1 MLQNNFP
8 FNSPEKITTNKTA
21 LISDDKFINLIN
33 NLSDLIK
40 DYYFTNK
47 TNINSLYNIITENS
61 EKNIQEIIP
70 NLFSAIE
77 TQKDYLNNFIEKAKN
92 IFRKMRIYKNNKNSA
107 INNSTST
114 NQKNTSNLN
123 NIKKLY
129 DNNSVNKK

>member
-61 EKNIQEIIP
+61 EKNIQ
-70 NLFSAIE
+70 
-77 TQKDYLNNFIEKAKN
+77 
-92 IFRKMRIYKNNKNSA
+92 
-107 INNSTST
+107 
-114 NQKNTSNLN
+114 
-123 NIKKLY
+123 
-129 DNNSVNKK
+129 